1 MEGLLVDGEW
11 VQGRGEPF
19 SSTDP
24 CTGQTA
30 WTGRSASAEDVRRA
44 VAAARKAF
52 PAWSRRPVEQRAEI
66 LRSFAARLD
75 DGSGGEVAGWIS
87 RELGKPRWEARA
99 EVGLMSA
106 KVAISIEA
114 HERRASEISGGPAV
128 TRFRPH
134 GVVAVFGPFNYP
146 GHLPNGHIVPALLAG
161 NTVVFKPSELA
172 PGVAR
177 ATAEAWAGAG
187 IPPGVLNLV
196 QGARPTG
203 EALAADPDVHGI
215 FLTGS
220 VRTGLALHR
229 QFAGRPERILALEM
243 GGNNPLVVHGVGDAR
258 AAAYV
263 TVQSAYLTAGQ
274 RCSCARRLIVPL
286 GEEGDRFLDALVAT
300 IGGIQVGC
308 PDDDPEPFMG
318 PVITAAAA
326 EGFLA
331 LQDSLLAC
339 GARSLVRMRHLAPGT
354 GLLSPGLVD
363 VTAVPDRADEEV
375 FGPLLQLIRVR
386 DADAAIEEANRTAF
400 GLAAGLLSDD
410 EDLYRRFYDGVRAGV
425 VNWNQQLTGASSR
438 APFGGVG
445 LSGNHHPSAYFA
457 ADYCAFPVASMER
470 PSVEIPPETPPG
482 LTLP

>member
-1 MEGLLVDGEW
+1 MEELLVDGEW
-11 VQGRGEPF
+11 IHGRGEPF

-52 PAWSRRPVEQRAEI
+52 PAWSRRPVEERAEI

-75 DGSGGEVAGWIS
+75 GGGGEVAGWIS
-87 RELGKPRWEARA
+87 REVGKPRWEARA

-114 HERRASEISGGPAV
+114 HERRTSEISGGPAV

-161 NTVVFKPSELA
+161 NTVVLKPSELA

-177 ATAEAWAGAG
+177 ATAEVWAGAG

-203 EALAADPDVHGI
+203 EALAADPDVDGI

-300 IGGIQVGC
+300 IGGIRVGC

-331 LQDSLLAC
+331 LQDDLLAR

-482 LTLP
+482 LALP

>member
-1 MEGLLVDGEW
+1 
-11 VQGRGEPF
+11 
-19 SSTDP
+19 
-24 CTGQTA
+24 
-30 WTGRSASAEDVRRA
+30 

-52 PAWSRRPVEQRAEI
+52 PAWSRRPVEERAEI

-75 DGSGGEVAGWIS
+75 GGGGEVAGWIS
-87 RELGKPRWEARA
+87 REVGKPRWEARA

-114 HERRASEISGGPAV
+114 HERRTSEISGGPAV

-161 NTVVFKPSELA
+161 NTVVLKPSELA

-177 ATAEAWAGAG
+177 ATAEVWAGAG

-203 EALAADPDVHGI
+203 EALAADPDVDGI

-300 IGGIQVGC
+300 IGGIRVGC

-331 LQDSLLAC
+331 LQDDLLAR

-482 LTLP
+482 LALP